1 MIPKWNE
8 WLLFIWFIGLV
19 VSDIMNPSDRSG
31 LGVIRVCVQV
41 VGFLAIAL
49 HIAAFIVFTF
59 IVDVEQER
67 WSVYRLDTLYGRNQ
81 LLAVAM
87 LLSFIEFLNFL
98 TFHPLFGP
106 WVSYQFYFLTFLLS
120 KSFHFTFARKTNL
133 KPFSFHH
140 TGRDHSGAHL
150 RSHAISGTAQHFPFR
165 FHPAHLVLKTA
176 ILFSN

>member
-1 MIPKWNE
+1 MIPMWNE
-8 WLLFIWFIGLV
+8 WLLFVWFIGLV

-49 HIAAFIVFTF
+49 HIAAFIIFTF
-59 IVDVEQER
+59 IVDVTEEK

-106 WVSYQFYFLTFLLS
+106 WVRVRT
-120 KSFHFTFARKTNL
+120 
-133 KPFSFHH
+133 FSFC
-140 TGRDHSGAHL
+140 
-150 RSHAISGTAQHFPFR
+150 
-165 FHPAHLVLKTA
+165 
-176 ILFSN
+176 